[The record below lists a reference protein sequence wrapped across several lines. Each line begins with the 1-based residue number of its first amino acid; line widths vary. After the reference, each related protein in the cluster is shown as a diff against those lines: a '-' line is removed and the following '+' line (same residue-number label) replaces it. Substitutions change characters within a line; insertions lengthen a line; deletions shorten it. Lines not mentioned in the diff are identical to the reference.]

1 MQLTRNQAMTDDH
14 SPKKRY
20 IIHAPPLSKST
31 GVRMLYTLYEFIR
44 NRGFEAF
51 IYCTGE
57 HRGYFQFIT
66 DAELDKHTR
75 LNDIVVYPESVPGNP
90 LRFRRVVR
98 YVLYYPGKMGGDKS
112 YHPKEVVFTWTPMYY
127 KTHQLF
133 FPCVDIT
140 LFRDEK
146 LPKTQDCYFV
156 HKGGKWK
163 DIPEV
168 EGLLEIN
175 MSWPTSREELARI
188 LKTTGTLYSYDAA
201 SLINTE
207 ASLCGAKVK
216 IVTQN
221 GFEPYVHNLERYTP
235 AIISALMDNFLTI
248 TQNIE

>member
-1 MQLTRNQAMTDDH
+1 MTV
-14 SPKKRY
+14 PQPEKKRY
-20 IIHAPPLSKST
+20 IIHAPPFSKST
-31 GVRMLYTLYEFIR
+31 GVRMLYTLYEFICG
-44 NRGFEAF
+44 RGYEAF

-98 YVLYYPGKMGGDKS
+98 YVLYYPGKMGGDRTF
-112 YHPKEVVFTWTPMYY
+112 HPKETVFTWDARYY
-127 KTHQLF
+127 PAPVLF
-133 FPCVDIT
+133 FPCVDPT
-140 LFRDEK
+140 LFFDEK

-175 MSWPTSREELARI
+175 MTWPTNREELAHI
-188 LKTTGTLYSYDAA
+188 LKTTGVFYSFDAM
-201 SLINTE
+201 SLINIE
-207 ASLCGAKVK
+207 AKYCGANVK
-216 IVTQN
+216 IVTKD
-221 GFEPYVHNLERYTP
+221 GFAPCTDLLERYDPKNIT
-235 AIISALMDNFLTI
+235 ALMNNFLTI